1 MSTASTK
8 SRRRKKKRASETASP
23 KTKATEPIT
32 VEAARSDVS
41 ERSWFIASVAILLV
55 GSFLRLYDLKLVP
68 LHHDEGVN
76 GNFLVRLVRD
86 GFYHYDPSNYHGPTL
101 YYFSAII
108 PWILR
113 FLFGSSAQNAYGLN
127 TITIRLVPALFGVAT
142 IWLVLLLRRRLGTVG
157 TLCAAAMLAVSPGA
171 VYLSRYFIHETLFV
185 FFTLGVVIA
194 GLKYWE
200 DGHPVYLIL
209 AVVSAA
215 LLFATKET
223 APISAVVLV
232 IALIS
237 THLYRWLRDKS
248 ASTSQQRQQ
257 QGSKSA
263 EGREQPY
270 DFIDRIGGST
280 ALAIWVV
287 AAIAVF
293 IAVNVLFYSSFFSN
307 YPQGI
312 HDALKT
318 FEFWTK
324 TGKEAHVHPF
334 AMYIQ
339 WLFWRESPLL
349 FLGTIGAA
357 LVVWRPANSFA
368 LFSGLWAFGLIA
380 AYSLIAY
387 KTPWLTLNFV
397 VPLALVSGHVFQ
409 VFYDQGL
416 AQLRLLGVIGVIAI
430 GINGYQTIDLNFAN
444 YDNDDPKYVY
454 VYAHTRRETLKLV
467 EEINRIAER
476 SKEGSLI
483 GITIVSTDYWPLP
496 WYLRDYSRV
505 GYYGHMVDSNEPVI
519 IASES
524 QGAEVQSKFGDR
536 YQQVGSGLNPA
547 GSYALRPGVNL
558 ILYVRRGLAGL

>member
-8 SRRRKKKRASETASP
+8 SRRRKKKRASETASL
-23 KTKATEPIT
+23 KAKATEPIT
-32 VEAARSDVS
+32 VAARSDVS

-157 TLCAAAMLAVSPGA
+157 ALCAAALLAVSPGA

-194 GLKYWE
+194 GLNYWE

-209 AVVSAA
+209 AAVSAA

-223 APISAVVLV
+223 ALISAVVLV

-257 QGSKSA
+257 RGSKSV
-263 EGREQPY
+263 EGREQPH

-339 WLFWRESPLL
+339 WLFWQESPLL
-349 FLGTIGAA
+349 FLGAIGAA

-430 GINGYQTIDLNFAN
+430 GINGYQTVDLNFAN
-444 YDNDDPKYVY
+444 YDNDDSYYVY

-505 GYYGHMVDSNEPVI
+505 GYHGHMVDSNEPVI

-536 YQQVGSGLNPA
+536 YQQVGSGLNSA